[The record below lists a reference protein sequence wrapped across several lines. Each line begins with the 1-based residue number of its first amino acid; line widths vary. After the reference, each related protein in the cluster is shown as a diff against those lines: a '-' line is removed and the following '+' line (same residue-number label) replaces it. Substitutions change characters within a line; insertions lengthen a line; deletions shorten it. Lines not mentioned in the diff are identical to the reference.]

1 MGRPLA
7 VLALCLALAETAA
20 ASEPPAPRRHGAAC
34 GLFCAPAT
42 RSALGTA
49 AGFATAAALALAL
62 ARRRTP

>member
-1 MGRPLA
+1 MGQLVA
-7 VLALCLALAETAA
+7 VLALCFALAETATA
-20 ASEPPAPRRHGAAC
+20 AEPPAPRRHGAAC
-34 GLFCAPAT
+34 GPFCAPAT